1 MCAPGGI
8 LNESSN
14 SYSSGE
20 SSTSSDLLSTSTDS
34 DHHTAY
40 TLATIPSDLSH
51 DKLGKPT
58 QPVLEFPTRTF
69 GSTKRSFHSTWY
81 TTYTWL
87 EHSQQKDAAFC
98 FYCHL
103 FKPPGPTVDPA
114 FVLSGFRDWKHACG
128 KKGAFASHASSRFH
142 KACMLNSEQFK
153 LNVQRG
159 CTVGERLDNESKKEI
174 KRNRHYVKSLAEII
188 LTCAQQGL
196 ALRGHGDSMDDPSI
210 NPGNFKVLVSLLSK
224 HDDVVRKRLTEGPR
238 NATFLGH
245 ALQNELLAVMAGKV
259 MEKIQAEVCEAHY
272 YTIMADETRD
282 ISKKEQLSVLVRYVH
297 NGLIHER
304 FIGYIHAT
312 ELDASALTEY
322 ILWVISELHLGMESC
337 VSQCYDG
344 ASVTSGA
351 CSGVS
356 ARITELN
363 PKAVYVHCCAHRLN
377 LAL

>member
-1 MCAPGGI
+1 MRIHCYI
-8 LNESSN
+8 CDQWKLLN
-14 SYSSGE
+14 
-20 SSTSSDLLSTSTDS
+20 
-34 DHHTAY
+34 
-40 TLATIPSDLSH
+40 
-51 DKLGKPT
+51 
-58 QPVLEFPTRTF
+58 
-69 GSTKRSFHSTWY
+69 
-81 TTYTWL
+81 
-87 EHSQQKDAAFC
+87 
-98 FYCHL
+98 
-103 FKPPGPTVDPA
+103 
-114 FVLSGFRDWKHACG
+114 
-128 KKGAFASHASSRFH
+128 
-142 KACMLNSEQFK
+142 
-153 LNVQRG
+153 
-159 CTVGERLDNESKKEI
+159 
-174 KRNRHYVKSLAEII
+174 
-188 LTCAQQGL
+188 
-196 ALRGHGDSMDDPSI
+196 DPSI